1 MASESAGSEA
11 ATTEAAPGDMG
22 DPSKMDRAAA
32 VAAAARVAI
41 PEEEES
47 ELGMNTRCYTP
58 AGSEIPCIDDHEP
71 CGGDGS
77 GRGPEDFDSTCASNQ
92 CGWAC
97 QDAKGKDLLT
107 QVLGCTSCDGGEC
120 KCVSH
125 QLEHFVRRLNEDAV
139 AAEDSTPQ
147 RSSV

>member
-1 MASESAGSEA
+1 M
-11 ATTEAAPGDMG
+11 
-22 DPSKMDRAAA
+22 AAA
-32 VAAAARVAI
+32 VAAAVEAVEAEAAGEVAW
-41 PEEEES
+41 
-47 ELGMNTRCYTP
+47 
-58 AGSEIPCIDDHEP
+58 P

>member
-1 MASESAGSEA
+1 SAGSEA

-22 DPSKMDRAAA
+22 EPSQMDRAAA

-47 ELGMNTRCYTP
+47 ELGMNIRCYTP

-77 GRGPEDFDSTCASNQ
+77 GRGPEDFDSTMQKARTFLRKCWAARRAMVGNAS
-92 CGWAC
+92 AC
-97 QDAKGKDLLT
+97 HI
-107 QVLGCTSCDGGEC
+107 S
-120 KCVSH
+120 
-125 QLEHFVRRLNEDAV
+125 
-139 AAEDSTPQ
+139 
-147 RSSV
+147 